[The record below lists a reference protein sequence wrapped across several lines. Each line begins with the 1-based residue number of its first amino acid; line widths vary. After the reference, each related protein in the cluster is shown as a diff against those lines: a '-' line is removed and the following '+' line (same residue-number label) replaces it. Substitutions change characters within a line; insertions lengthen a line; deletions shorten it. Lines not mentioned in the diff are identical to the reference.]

1 MTTIPEQ
8 VLDLAY
14 QLPVACLLLVVV
26 WKFLKY
32 MKEHQNDWLETVRRR
47 DEQFLE
53 QHKETVEVLRGNAV
67 LLDKAATIMDKVDQK
82 MAREAF
88 ERDHGAHARRM

>member
-1 MTTIPEQ
+1 M
-8 VLDLAY
+8 
-14 QLPVACLLLVVV
+14 LVVV
-26 WKFLKY
+26 WRFLKFI
-32 MKEHQNDWLETVRRR
+32 KERDDNWLATVRGLNA
-47 DEQFLE
+47 QCLE
-53 QHKETVEVLRGNAV
+53 QQKETTEVLRGNAV

>member
-1 MTTIPEQ
+1 MSTVPEQ

-14 QLPVACLLLVVV
+14 QLPVACLLLIVV
-26 WKFLKY
+26 WKFLKS
-32 MKEHQNDWLETVRRR
+32 MKENQNDWLETVRRR
-47 DEQFLE
+47 DAQFLE

-82 MAREAF
+82 LTREAF
-88 ERDHGAHARRM
+88 ERDHGVTRMRN